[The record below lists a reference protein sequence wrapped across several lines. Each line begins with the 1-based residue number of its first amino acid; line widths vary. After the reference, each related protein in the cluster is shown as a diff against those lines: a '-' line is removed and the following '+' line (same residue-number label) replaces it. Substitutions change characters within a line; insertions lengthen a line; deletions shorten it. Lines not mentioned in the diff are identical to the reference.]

1 MTNNYIVEQQ
11 NLSTL
16 ASSSSPERFDPGFYT
31 YQESGRKSLHDIC
44 SQVNCHLAFTRE
56 YEHAFGIIT
65 AASTQLAISY
75 LEMPHPSG
83 IARGHDGSI
92 YVLSTRTPHLLYRFR
107 QIQDSGHEHYLIPD
121 LIKVLPGC
129 LYAHE
134 LLAIDSRL
142 FMNAT
147 GLNKV
152 VSLPIDFTGDL
163 KTDYLPGF
171 IPDGL
176 TNCMQLNSLC
186 RDHTN
191 TFYSTCFSTIKS
203 NFKPWKDEVGPL
215 NKGGIIR
222 HSDDQVIVRD
232 LTCPHSAR
240 IRDNRLFYCNS
251 GFGEVRS
258 CNLDGSDD
266 TVIATV
272 DGFTRGL
279 IIHDD
284 FIFVGLS
291 RVQEGKNQYA
301 PGVSPQ
307 SSKCGIATID
317 RHSGEIVNIL
327 EWGNGAQIFDIQ
339 LIPREAGQALYLPQ
353 SRDTSLND
361 APSRLFYELHAWPLI

>member
-1 MTNNYIVEQQ
+1 MTHNYIAEQR

-16 ASSSSPERFDPGFYT
+16 VDSRPTKKFNYDFCA
-31 YQESGRKSLHDIC
+31 YQEAGSKSLFDIC
-44 SQVNCHLAFTRE
+44 SEIKCHLSFTRE

-65 AASTQLAISY
+65 AASNEIAISY

-83 IARGHDGSI
+83 ITRGQDGSI

-107 QIQDSGHEHYLIPD
+107 QIQYSDQEHYLIPD

-134 LLAIDSRL
+134 LLAIDARL

-152 VSLPIDFTGDL
+152 VSLEIDLTGEL
-163 KTDYLPGF
+163 RTDYLPSF

-176 TNCMQLNSLC
+176 DNCMQLNSLC
-186 RDHTN
+186 RDSAN
-191 TFYSTCFSTIKS
+191 AFYLTCFSAIKS
-203 NFKPWKDEVGPL
+203 DFKPWKDSVGPL

-222 HSDDQVIVRD
+222 HTDDQVIVNN
-232 LTCPHSAR
+232 LTCPHSVR
-240 IRDNRLFYCNS
+240 IKDNRLFYCNS
-251 GFGEVRS
+251 GFGEIRS

-266 TVIATV
+266 TLILTV

-301 PGVSPQ
+301 PGLSPQ
-307 SSKCGIATID
+307 SSKCGIVTID
-317 RHSGEIVNIL
+317 RHTGEVVNTL
-327 EWGNGAQIFDIQ
+327 EWSKGAQIFDIQ
-339 LIPREAGQALYLPQ
+339 LIPKEAGSALYLPQ
-353 SRDTSLND
+353 NRDAYRDDS
-361 APSRLFYELHAWPLI
+361 PSCIFYKLHL

>member
-1 MTNNYIVEQQ
+1 MTSNHTLEQR

-16 ASSSSPERFDPGFYT
+16 VGSSASKKFDSNFCT
-31 YQESGRKSLHDIC
+31 YQESGRKSLYDIC
-44 SQVNCHLAFTRE
+44 TQINCHLAFTRE

-65 AASTQLAISY
+65 ATSGEISISY

-83 IARGHDGSI
+83 IARGKDGLI

-107 QIQDSGHEHYLIPD
+107 QIRDSEHKHYLIPD

-134 LLAIDSRL
+134 LLAIGSRL
-142 FMNAT
+142 FLNAT
-147 GLNKV
+147 GLNKI
-152 VSLPIDFTGDL
+152 VSLQTDFSGEL
-163 KTDYLPGF
+163 RADYLPSF

-176 TNCMQLNSLC
+176 ANCMQLNSIC
-186 RDHTN
+186 RDNTN

-203 NFKPWKDEVGPL
+203 DFKPWKDEVGPI

-222 HSDDQVIVRD
+222 HSDDHVIVSN

-240 IRDNRLFYCNS
+240 ITGNRLFYCNS

-291 RVQEGKNQYA
+291 RVQEGKTQYA
-301 PGVSPQ
+301 PGVRPE
-307 SSKCGIATID
+307 SSKCGIITID
-317 RHSGEIVNIL
+317 RHSGEIVNTI
-327 EWGNGAQIFDIQ
+327 EWNKGAQIFDIQ
-339 LIPREAGQALYLPQ
+339 LIPNEGGQALYLPQ
-353 SRDTSLND
+353 NRDASLD
-361 APSRLFYELHAWPLI
+361 DSPSRLFYVLHA

>member
-1 MTNNYIVEQQ
+1 MTNNHVTEQR

-16 ASSSSPERFDPGFYT
+16 ASLNTSEKFSQEFCAYR
-31 YQESGRKSLHDIC
+31 ESGSLSLRDIC
-44 SQVNCHLAFTRE
+44 SQIGCHIAFTRE

-65 AASTQLAISY
+65 AASSEIDISY

-83 IARGHDGSI
+83 IARGNDGFI
-92 YVLSTRTPHLLYRFR
+92 YVLSTRTPHLLYRLK
-107 QIQDSGHEHYLIPD
+107 QIQDSEQEQYLIPD

-134 LLAIDSRL
+134 LLVADSRL

-152 VSLPIDFTGDL
+152 VSLDINLTGDL
-163 KTDYLPGF
+163 KDEYLPRF

-176 TNCMQLNSLC
+176 ANCMQLNSLC
-186 RDHTN
+186 RDDAN
-191 TFYSTCFSTIKS
+191 TFYSTCFSTVKS
-203 NFKPWKDEVGPL
+203 DIKPWKDDVGPL

-222 HSDDQVIVRD
+222 HIDDKVIVNN

-240 IRDNRLFYCNS
+240 ITQNSLFFCNS

-258 CNLDGSDD
+258 CNLDGSGD
-266 TVIATV
+266 TVIATL

-279 IIHDD
+279 IIHDS

-291 RVQEGKNQYA
+291 RVQEGKDKYA
-301 PGVSPQ
+301 PGISSQ
-307 SSKCGIATID
+307 SSKCGIVTID
-317 RHSGEIVNIL
+317 RHSGKVVNMI
-327 EWGNGAQIFDIQ
+327 EWSNGAQIFDIQ
-339 LIPREAGQALYLPQ
+339 LIPKDEENTLYLPQ
-353 SRDTSLND
+353 NRDVRLND
-361 APSRLFYELHAWPLI
+361 VPSRLFYQLHA

>member
-1 MTNNYIVEQQ
+1 MTSNHIEEQR

-16 ASSSSPERFDPGFYT
+16 VGSSISEKFNPDFCT
-31 YQESGRKSLHDIC
+31 YQESGSKSLHDIC
-44 SQVNCHLAFTRE
+44 SQINCHLAFTRE

-65 AASTQLAISY
+65 AGSNEIVISY

-83 IARGHDGSI
+83 IARGHDGAI

-107 QIQDSGHEHYLIPD
+107 QIQDSALEHFLIPD

-147 GLNKV
+147 GLNKI
-152 VSLPIDFTGDL
+152 VSLEIDFTGEL
-163 KTDYLPGF
+163 RTDYLPSF

-176 TNCMQLNSLC
+176 TNCMQLNSIC
-186 RDHTN
+186 RDATN

-203 NFKPWKDEVGPL
+203 NFKPWKDEIGPL

-222 HSDDQVIVRD
+222 HSDDQVIVGN

-240 IRDNRLFYCNS
+240 ITGNRLFYCNS

-258 CNLDGSDD
+258 SNLDGSDE
-266 TVIATV
+266 TVITTV

-279 IIHDD
+279 IVHDD

-291 RVQEGKNQYA
+291 RVQEAKNRYA

-307 SSKCGIATID
+307 ASKCGIVTID
-317 RHSGEIVNIL
+317 RHSGEIINTI

-339 LIPREAGQALYLPQ
+339 LIPKEASQTLCLPQ
-353 SRDTSLND
+353 SRDASLND
-361 APSRLFYELHAWPLI
+361 TPSRIFYELHA

>member
-1 MTNNYIVEQQ
+1 MTTDHIAEQH

-16 ASSSSPERFDPGFYT
+16 AGSGVSENFSPAFCAYK
-31 YQESGRKSLHDIC
+31 ESGSNSLHDIC
-44 SQVNCHLAFTRE
+44 LQINCHIAFTRE
-56 YEHAFGIIT
+56 YEHAFGTIT
-65 AASTQLAISY
+65 SASRDISISY

-83 IARGHDGSI
+83 IALGTDGSI
-92 YVLSTRTPHLLYRFR
+92 YVLSTRTPHLLYKFQ
-107 QIQDSGHEHYLIPD
+107 QIQGPVNKKYLFPD
-121 LIKVLPGC
+121 LIKVLPGR

-152 VSLPIDFTGDL
+152 VSLEIDFTGSL
-163 KTDYLPGF
+163 RTEYLPGF

-176 TNCMQLNSLC
+176 INCMQLNSLC
-186 RDHTN
+186 RDSTD

-203 NFKPWKDEVGPL
+203 DFKPWKDEVGPL

-222 HSDDQVIVRD
+222 HSDDQVIVKN

-240 IRDNRLFYCNS
+240 IADNKIYYCNS

-266 TVIATV
+266 YTIVAIDA
-272 DGFTRGL
+272 FTRGL
-279 IIHDD
+279 IIHED

-291 RVQEGKNQYA
+291 KIQEGKNQYA

-307 SSKCGIATID
+307 FSKCGIATIE
-317 RHSGEIVNIL
+317 RNSGKILNII
-327 EWGNGAQIFDIQ
+327 EWINGAQIFDIQ
-339 LIPREAGQALYLPQ
+339 LIPQKAGQALYLPQ
-353 SRDTSLND
+353 NRDAHLKD
-361 APSRLFYELHAWPLI
+361 APPSRLFYEIHA

>member
-1 MTNNYIVEQQ
+1 MTSNHLAEQR

-16 ASSSSPERFDPGFYT
+16 VYSGASEKFSPGFCAYN
-31 YQESGRKSLHDIC
+31 ESGCHSLQDIC
-44 SQVNCHLAFTRE
+44 SQINCHIAFTRE

-65 AASTQLAISY
+65 PTKRDIAISY

-83 IARGHDGSI
+83 IARGNDGSI
-92 YVLSTRTPHLLYRFR
+92 YVLSTRTPHLIYRFK
-107 QIQDSGHEHYLIPD
+107 QIEDSDSQQYLIPE

-134 LLAIDSRL
+134 LLVIDSRL
-142 FMNAT
+142 YMNAT

-152 VSLPIDFTGDL
+152 VSLEMNFTGDIR
-163 KTDYLPGF
+163 TDYLPGF

-186 RDHTN
+186 RDASNN

-203 NFKPWKDEVGPL
+203 DFKPWKDEVGPL

-222 HSDDQVIVRD
+222 HSDDQVIVKN

-240 IRDNRLFYCNS
+240 FADNRLFYCNS

-266 TVIATV
+266 NIIVTV

-291 RVQEGKNQYA
+291 KVQEGKNQYA
-301 PGVSPQ
+301 PGLSPQ
-307 SSKCGIATID
+307 SSKCGIVTID
-317 RHSGEIVNIL
+317 RHSGEILNNI
-327 EWGNGAQIFDIQ
+327 EWSNGAQIFDIQ
-339 LIPREAGQALYLPQ
+339 LIPKEAGQALYLPQ
-353 SRDTSLND
+353 SRDAGLSDT
-361 APSRLFYELHAWPLI
+361 PSRLFYEFRA

>member
-1 MTNNYIVEQQ
+1 MKNNHTAEQR

-16 ASSSSPERFDPGFYT
+16 ASSGMSNKFSPDFCAYK
-31 YQESGRKSLHDIC
+31 ESGSQLFHEIC
-44 SQVNCHLAFTRE
+44 SQINCNLAFTRE

-65 AASTQLAISY
+65 AMSDKLAISY

-83 IARGHDGSI
+83 ITRGNDGFI

-107 QIQDSGHEHYLIPD
+107 EVQSSDNEQYLIPD

-134 LLAIDSRL
+134 LLAKDERL
-142 FMNAT
+142 LINAT

-152 VSLPIDFTGDL
+152 VSLAIDFTDQL
-163 KTDYLPGF
+163 RTDYLPRF

-186 RDHTN
+186 HDSAN

-203 NFKPWKDEVGPL
+203 DFKPWKDDMGPL

-222 HSDDQVIVRD
+222 HSDDEVIVNN

-240 IRDNRLFYCNS
+240 IANDRLFYCNS

-258 CNLDGSDD
+258 CNLSGGDH
-266 TVIATV
+266 TVIATL

-279 IIHDD
+279 IIHND

-291 RVQEGKNQYA
+291 RVQKGKNQYA

-307 SSKCGIATID
+307 SSKCGIVTIN
-317 RHSGEIVNIL
+317 RYSGKIVNII
-327 EWGNGAQIFDIQ
+327 EWDNGAQIFDIQ
-339 LIPREAGQALYLPQ
+339 LIPKEAGNVLYLPQ
-353 SRDTSLND
+353 NRDIRQND
-361 APSRLFYELHAWPLI
+361 APSHLFYEWKT

>member
-1 MTNNYIVEQQ
+1 MTNNYITEQR

-16 ASSSSPERFDPGFYT
+16 AASSPSEKFDSVFCN
-31 YQESGRKSLHDIC
+31 YQETGSRTLHDIFC
-44 SQVNCHLAFTRE
+44 EINCHLAFTRE

-65 AASTQLAISY
+65 AGSSEIQISY

-83 IARGHDGSI
+83 IARGQDGSI
-92 YVLSTRTPHLLYRFR
+92 FVLSTRTPHLLYRFR
-107 QIQDSGHEHYLIPD
+107 QVQGSEHEHYLIPD

-134 LLAIDSRL
+134 LLAIESRL
-142 FMNAT
+142 IMNAT

-152 VSLPIDFTGDL
+152 VSLEIDFTGEL
-163 KTDYLPGF
+163 RTDYLPSF

-186 RDHTN
+186 RDTKN
-191 TFYSTCFSTIKS
+191 RFYSTCFSTIKS

-222 HSDDQVIVRD
+222 HTDNQIIVKG

-240 IRDNRLFYCNS
+240 IKDNKLFYCNS
-251 GFGEVRS
+251 GFGEIRS
-258 CNLDGSDD
+258 CNLDGTDD
-266 TVIATV
+266 TIIATV

-279 IIHDD
+279 IIHDN

-301 PGVSPQ
+301 PGLHPQ
-307 SSKCGIATID
+307 SSKCGIITID
-317 RHSGEIVNIL
+317 RSSLKIVNIL
-327 EWGNGAQIFDIQ
+327 EWNNGAQIFDIQ
-339 LIPREAGQALYLPQ
+339 LIPKEAKQALYLPQ
-353 SRDTSLND
+353 SRDIRDSN
-361 APSRLFYELHAWPLI
+361 APSRLFYELHA